1 MVKWHSQKK
10 PLTGNVA
17 EMEVGFFVH
26 VLIRRIF
33 AKKEKKK

>member
-1 MVKWHSQKK
+1 
-10 PLTGNVA
+10 LTGNVA